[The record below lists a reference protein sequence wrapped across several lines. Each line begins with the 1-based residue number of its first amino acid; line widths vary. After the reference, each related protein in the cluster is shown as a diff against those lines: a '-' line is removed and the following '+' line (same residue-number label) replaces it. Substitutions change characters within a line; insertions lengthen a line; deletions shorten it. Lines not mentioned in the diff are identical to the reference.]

1 MVTREQLSEN
11 RVFDRTRPE
20 YKESAIIALSEGLI
34 TDFSDSLGGGGYKN
48 YLIETKI
55 ATISPKR
62 LCSKWYCRNI

>member
-1 MVTREQLSEN
+1 MVTIYNTPLSTTSE
-11 RVFDRTRPE
+11 
-20 YKESAIIALSEGLI
+20 KALFGRS
-34 TDFSDSLGGGGYKN
+34 GGGGYKN